1 MKFNRPPANR
11 GIALMMVLIV
21 VMVFAGM
28 AWLFANSMK
37 VEIKLA
43 RNNSFDADFEW
54 AARSGVEVARWVLAN
69 DSTGPFAQSDSALN
83 KWAGGPGDTNGP
95 LAGVDLSHIELGD
108 NVVLSIKI
116 VDNESKFNI
125 NRAPPEILNQALT
138 QIGVD
143 ASLVPTIRDSIIDWR
158 DPDHSELPNGA
169 EKDFYERQN
178 PPYRCKNGP
187 IDDLTELMLINGVT
201 PAMYWGSRITGAQ
214 RPVLNRPV
222 NARSALE
229 EPIYEIGFVD
239 LFTAMSSGQLNLN
252 TAKAEA
258 FLVLPMFDQADAEAI
273 VQARSMPGAGMING
287 NGEGNVAPLLSHAD
301 PRLASSPQ
309 LVAKLQMWQPY
320 LTFKS
325 LVFEAT
331 ITARIGGQSRTCV
344 ATLRRNGPTDV
355 QVLGFW
361 WK

>member
-1 MKFNRPPANR
+1 MKFNLPAANR

-21 VMVFAGM
+21 VMVFSAMAG
-28 AWLFANSMK
+28 LFAYSMK
-37 VEIKLA
+37 VETKLA
-43 RNNSFDADFEW
+43 RNSSFDADFEW

-69 DSTGPFAQSDSALN
+69 DSTGPFAQSDSSLN

-95 LAGVDLSHIELGD
+95 LAGVDLSHVELGER
-108 NVVLSIKI
+108 VVLSIKI

-125 NRAPPEILNQALT
+125 NRATPEILGQALT

-143 ASLVPTIRDSIIDWR
+143 ASLVPTIRDSILDWR
-158 DPDHSELPNGA
+158 DQDHAELPNGA
-169 EKDFYERQN
+169 ETDFYKRQT

-187 IDDLTELMLINGVT
+187 IDDLSELLLVSGIT

-239 LFTAMSSGQLNLN
+239 LFTALSSGQLNIN
-252 TAKAEA
+252 TAKPEA
-258 FLVLPMFDQADAEAI
+258 FLVLPMSEQADADAI
-273 VQARSMPGAGMING
+273 VQARAMPGSVDG
-287 NGEGNVAPLLSHAD
+287 NEAPFLSLAD
-301 PRLASSPQ
+301 RRLATNPQ
-309 LVAKLQMWQPY
+309 LVAKLQMWQPF
-320 LTFKS
+320 LAFKS
-325 LVFEAT
+325 MVFEAI
-331 ITARIGGQSRTCV
+331 ITATIAGQSRTCV
-344 ATLRRNGPTDV
+344 AVLRRNGPTDV
-355 QVLGFW
+355 QVLSFW

>member
-1 MKFNRPPANR
+1 
-11 GIALMMVLIV
+11 
-21 VMVFAGM
+21 
-28 AWLFANSMK
+28 
-37 VEIKLA
+37 VETKLA
-43 RNNSFDADFEW
+43 RNATFDADFEW

-69 DSTGPFAQSDSALN
+69 DGSGPFGQADSAMS

-95 LAGVDLSHIELGD
+95 LAGLDLSRIELGD

-125 NRAPPEILNQALT
+125 NRATPEILDQALN

-143 ASLVPTIRDSIIDWR
+143 ASLVPTIRDSILDWR
-158 DPDHSELPNGA
+158 DVDHSELPNGA
-169 EKDFYERQN
+169 ETDSYKRQN
-178 PPYRCKNGP
+178 PPYRCKDGP
-187 IDDLTELMLINGVT
+187 IDDLSELLLVKGVT

-239 LFTAMSSGQLNLN
+239 LFTALSSGQLNFN

-258 FLVLPMFDQADAEAI
+258 FRALPGIFDDDAKAI
-273 VQARSMPGAGMING
+273 AQARETYQANG
-287 NGEGNVAPLLSHAD
+287 SQSPLVDLAQLQLPPNILMNL
-301 PRLASSPQ
+301 PRWRA
-309 LVAKLQMWQPY
+309 Y
-320 LTFKS
+320 LTPKS
-325 LVFEAT
+325 TVFEAT
-331 ITARIGGQSRTCV
+331 ITATISGQSRTAV
-344 ATLRRNGPTDV
+344 AVLRRNGPADV
-355 QVLGFW
+355 QVLSFW